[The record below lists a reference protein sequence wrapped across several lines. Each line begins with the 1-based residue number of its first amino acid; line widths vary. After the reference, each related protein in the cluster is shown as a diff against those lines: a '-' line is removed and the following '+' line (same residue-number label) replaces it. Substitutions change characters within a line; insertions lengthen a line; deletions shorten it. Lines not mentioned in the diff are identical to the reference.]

1 MSLAVHHHPAS
12 DPIVLTVYSI
22 PALESNYFW
31 LLQPVP
37 EKPDAYILDPG
48 DAQQVLDC
56 LRRHQL
62 NLAGIIITHHHWDH
76 TDGINDLLAQF
87 PVPVYGPDSQRI
99 PQVTHKLHGGD
110 TLELPDLQLDVL
122 AVPGHTL
129 DHLAYLHTDSEPTKL
144 FCGDSLFAGG
154 CGRMFE
160 GQPEQMLASLN
171 KLAVLPENTLIYCSH
186 EYTLANLQ
194 FALKIEPDNKALTDR
209 LQQTQQLRQQHL
221 STLPSTIAL
230 ERRTNPFLRCHLP
243 TVKAAAE
250 RHVGT
255 LLTSD
260 ADVFGAIRRWKD
272 QA

>member
-1 MSLAVHHHPAS
+1 M
-12 DPIVLTVYSI
+12 
-22 PALESNYFW
+22 
-31 LLQPVP
+31 
-37 EKPDAYILDPG
+37 
-48 DAQQVLDC
+48 
-56 LRRHQL
+56 

-76 TDGINDLLAQF
+76 TDGINDLLARF

-99 PQVTHKLHGGD
+99 PQVTHKLHDGD

-171 KLAVLPENTLIYCSH
+171 KLAALPENTLIYCSH

-209 LQQTQQLRQQHL
+209 LQQTQQLHQQHL
-221 STLPSTIAL
+221 SSLPSTIAL

-243 TVKAAAE
+243 TVKTAAE

-255 LLTSD
+255 LLASD